1 MIFAT
6 KGVITMAFVMSIISL
21 LAAVVAFVGYW
32 ISQKAEGLSEKT
44 EQVEHSETHELV
56 TSN

>member
-6 KGVITMAFVMSIISL
+6 KGVITMAFVMSILSL

-32 ISQKAEGLSEKT
+32 ISQKAEARSDKT
-44 EQVEHSETHELV
+44 EQFERTEKHELV